1 MNQNEQL
8 QILKRAYSLMA
19 AVRKTRDTVD
29 KVKSDIKTKESE
41 QPPAPPVCVQIPSPE
56 PPKITPTIK
65 PDFRLAF
72 LPTIIS
78 LVLAIFTGSVLF
90 MLLFMVSIIWIPI
103 YYIIIYPKK
112 RAENIESIRRSP
124 EYQYQYNLL
133 VQEQRQKQDLENQ
146 KYQAAKKEY
155 DEKTLPNYLAERE
168 KQLLEYRNQLQFATE
183 KLSAAE
189 ESLSDF
195 WASEQAAIVPPEL
208 RDIDNLYDLSSVITL
223 MQNNDIDMDS
233 AFLRYKQ
240 NVQKRQDQLQQAVD
254 KAYEDQRRMR
264 EEQAARRA
272 YEARAYEASLRAERN
287 SFARDVAAT
296 AAGVAIGNS
305 ISDKRR
311 RREMEE
317 HDRRREEQ
325 ELARESRERSRR
337 AYESQREYDRIVKLN
352 EERRRKGQPELPL
365 PRREYY

>member
-8 QILKRAYSLMA
+8 QILKRAHSLMA
-19 AVRKTRDTVD
+19 SVRNKRDTVD
-29 KVKSDIKTKESE
+29 KLKSDIKAKKSE
-41 QPPAPPVCVQIPSPE
+41 QPPAPPVCVQIPAPE
-56 PPKITPTIK
+56 PPKITPTVK
-65 PDFRLAF
+65 PDFRFAF

-90 MLLFMVSIIWIPI
+90 MLLFMVSIIWIPT

-133 VQEQRQKQDLENQ
+133 IQEQRQKQDLENQ

-168 KQLLEYRNQLQFATE
+168 NQLFEYRNQLQSATK
-183 KLSAAE
+183 KLRAAE

-208 RDIDNLYDLSSVITL
+208 RNLDNLYELSSVITL
-223 MQNNDIDMDS
+223 MQKNNIDMD
-233 AFLRYKQ
+233 AAILRYKQ
-240 NVQKRQDQLQQAVD
+240 NVQKQQDQLQRAID

-264 EEQAARRA
+264 EEQAAR
-272 YEARAYEASLRAERN
+272 RAYEASLRAERN

-296 AAGVAIGNS
+296 AAGVAIGNK
-305 ISDKRR
+305 ISQPKKNGKKDLMGTPQCCFGKKDKSGFTQYCPSCSTLIR
-311 RREMEE
+311 
-317 HDRRREEQ
+317 DNC
-325 ELARESRERSRR
+325 SRW
-337 AYESQREYDRIVKLN
+337 
-352 EERRRKGQPELPL
+352 
-365 PRREYY
+365 